1 MASEIAA
8 TATTS
13 EQNQVHWSKYSKKV
27 VLNTIVGREDRGLGL
42 VGDQII
48 VGGWVKSFKERRSP
62 VRSKS
67 LPAMVVGPEPKG
79 DVSCSEVLMSRIP
92 LLCSIARIIFGGG
105 GSGGGGGRPVEVA
118 VPDPAPSVVY
128 LLVNDGSCVSSLQV
142 VIDSSVSL
150 VNQFMVIGTS
160 VLLEG
165 LLKEP
170 SVPGKHVIELKV
182 EKMAS
187 VTRIRSALGYS
198 THIFCQNNGF
208 FNVHMPILTSTDSRG
223 HSEMFQVTTLLGK
236 AEMNTKDDSGEL
248 DSINAAIKEKRSRI
262 EQLKRNESDKE
273 ALLAALRDL
282 QKANELVL
290 QIEQQKSKSLPSLKD
305 EKVDFS
311 KDYFSRQANLTN
323 SSVLHLESYACALS
337 SVYAFGPVFQAE
349 KTRHLAES
357 WMVELELAFADME
370 RILESNSD
378 DLKFLSKRKE
388 KTCIDSLQLIKSSTF
403 EKITYTDA
411 VELLKK
417 VTDKTFKTKIEWG
430 MSLDEE
436 HESHLAEAIFKQPVI
451 VYDFPKEVKPFY
463 MRLND
468 DGRTVSAFDIVVPKV
483 GVLILG
489 GQREEQFESINKR
502 IEEHGLPR
510 EQYEW
515 YLDLRRH
522 GTVKHSGFSLQFE
535 HMVMLATGVEN
546 IRDVIPYPRTPGKL
560 SY

>member
-1 MASEIAA
+1 
-8 TATTS
+8 
-13 EQNQVHWSKYSKKV
+13 
-27 VLNTIVGREDRGLGL
+27 
-42 VGDQII
+42 
-48 VGGWVKSFKERRSP
+48 
-62 VRSKS
+62 
-67 LPAMVVGPEPKG
+67 MVVGPQPKG
-79 DVSCSEVLMSRIP
+79 DVTCSEVLMSRIP
-92 LLCSIARIIFGGG
+92 LLRSIARIIIGGG
-105 GSGGGGGRPVEVA
+105 GSGGGEGRPVEVA
-118 VPDPAPSVVY
+118 APDPVPSVVY

-142 VIDSSVSL
+142 VIDSSVSP
-150 VNQFMVIGTS
+150 VNQFMAIGTS

-170 SVPGKHVIELKV
+170 SVPGKHVIELQV
-182 EKMAS
+182 EKVLHVGTVDLNKYPLTKTIYPVDFLRVYSHFRPRTTTMAS

-248 DSINAAIKEKRSRI
+248 DIINAAIKEKRSRI

-290 QIEQQKSKSLPSLKD
+290 QIEQQKSKFLPSLKD
-305 EKVDFS
+305 GKVDFS

-370 RILESNSD
+370 DVVKCAVNYLKFLCQRILESNSD

-388 KTCIDSLQLIKSSTF
+388 KTCIDSLQLIKSSSF

-430 MSLDEE
+430 MSLAEE

-451 VYDFPKEVKPFY
+451 VYDFPKEIKPFY

-468 DGRTVSAFDIVVPKV
+468 DGRTVSAFDVVVPKV

-489 GQREEQFESINKR
+489 GQREERFKSINKR
-502 IEEHGLPR
+502 IEELGLPR

>member
-1 MASEIAA
+1 
-8 TATTS
+8 
-13 EQNQVHWSKYSKKV
+13 
-27 VLNTIVGREDRGLGL
+27 
-42 VGDQII
+42 
-48 VGGWVKSFKERRSP
+48 
-62 VRSKS
+62 
-67 LPAMVVGPEPKG
+67 MVVGPQPKG
-79 DVSCSEVLMSRIP
+79 DVTCSEVLMSRIP
-92 LLCSIARIIFGGG
+92 LLRSIARIIIG
-105 GSGGGGGRPVEVA
+105 GSGGGGGGGRPVEVVA
-118 VPDPAPSVVY
+118 PDPVPSVVY

-142 VIDSSVSL
+142 VMDDSVSP
-150 VNQFMVIGTS
+150 VNQFMAIGTS

-170 SVPGKHVIELKV
+170 SVTGKHVIELKV
-182 EKMAS
+182 EKVLHVGTVDLNKYPLTKTIYPVDFLRVYSHFRPRTTTMAA

-236 AEMNTKDDSGEL
+236 AETDTKDDSGEL
-248 DSINAAIKEKRSRI
+248 DIINAAIKEKSIRI

-290 QIEQQKSKSLPSLKD
+290 QVEQQKSKSLTSLKD

-311 KDYFSRQANLTN
+311 KDYFSRQVNLTN

-349 KTRHLAES
+349 KTRHLTES
-357 WMVELELAFADME
+357 WMVELELAFTDME
-370 RILESNSD
+370 DVVKCAVDYLKFLCQRILESNSD

-388 KTCIDSLQLIKSSTF
+388 KTCIDSLQLIKSSSF

-430 MSLDEE
+430 MSLAEE
-436 HESHLAEAIFKQPVI
+436 H
-451 VYDFPKEVKPFY
+451 
-463 MRLND
+463 
-468 DGRTVSAFDIVVPKV
+468 G
-483 GVLILG
+483 
-489 GQREEQFESINKR
+489 R
-502 IEEHGLPR
+502 IEELGLPR
-510 EQYEW
+510 DQYEW